1 VNKDGLVVLSDHTI
15 ELKKGEVTH
24 VSRRIEYWG
33 GKEEILKHSS
43 NQ

>member
-15 ELKKGEVTH
+15 ELKKDDITH
-24 VSRRIEYWG
+24 VSRRIEYLG
-33 GKEEILKHSS
+33 RKEEVLKRSS